1 MNVSALE
8 KAQQSVA
15 LLKEAV
21 TMTIVEGG
29 KLNTSEI
36 GRLLNIDSL
45 GGVEQ
50 KGHVTRAILFEMKK
64 NGLIDTEQTNPGAEH
79 HWHLVG

>member
-1 MNVSALE
+1 MNITALE
-8 KAQQSVA
+8 KAQQSIA

-21 TMTIVEGG
+21 TMIIAEGG

-36 GRLLNIDSL
+36 GRILNIDSL

-50 KGHVTRAILFEMKK
+50 KGHVTRAILFEMKQ
-64 NGLIDTEQTNPGAEH
+64 NGLIDTEQANFGAEH
-79 HWHLVG
+79 HWRLVG